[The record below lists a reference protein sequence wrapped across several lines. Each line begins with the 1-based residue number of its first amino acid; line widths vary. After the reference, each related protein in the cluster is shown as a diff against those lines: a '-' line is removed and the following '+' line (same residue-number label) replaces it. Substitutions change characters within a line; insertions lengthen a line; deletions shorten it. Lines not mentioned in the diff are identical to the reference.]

1 MSVCS
6 LSKFFEFVAYEV
18 CQKQENGCHN
28 FVTAIS
34 FGDESKRL
42 AVSFVL
48 CAYLYAA
55 KIQRFQWFA
64 AFWCGTMLSHGTF
77 ETTKYQNSTRIEKVP
92 RKRKS
97 SALSLRPP
105 IFEAFEG
112 FEPVL
117 PAVFPVRSA
126 LENELEPQYRPAL
139 TAVDPF
145 PNTGYRPDR
154 RCGAY
159 HPR

>member
-34 FGDESKRL
+34 FGDESKRS

-97 SALSLRPP
+97 SALSPHFL

-112 FEPVL
+112 SAPVL
-117 PAVFPVRSA
+117 PAVFLVRSEP
-126 LENELEPQYRPAL
+126 ENELGLPCRPAL
-139 TAVDPF
+139 AATDPF
-145 PNTGYRPDR
+145 PSTECHPDR
-154 RCGAY
+154 RFGAY
-159 HPR
+159 RPV